1 MFFAIFKY
9 AIMRTTSLHP
19 NDDSFLEK
27 ATQIMW
33 ILFDNE
39 ILQFFGKSSSQES
52 LCKNYI
58 FGNRNIILR
67 YMRITNASVSK
78 LNQYIEPKT
87 TLAEFLS
94 EGMKEK

>member
-19 NDDSFLEK
+19 NDEK

-39 ILQFFGKSSSQES
+39 ILQFFGKSPSQES

-67 YMRITNASVSK
+67 YMRITNTSVSK